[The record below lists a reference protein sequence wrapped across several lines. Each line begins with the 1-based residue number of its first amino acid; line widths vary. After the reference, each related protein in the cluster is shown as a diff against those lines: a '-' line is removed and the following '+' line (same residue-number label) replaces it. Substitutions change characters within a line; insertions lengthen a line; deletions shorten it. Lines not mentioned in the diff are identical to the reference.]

1 MRGYEVIL
9 LNRISSQKTCQAK
22 GPPGDPG
29 LLTEVE
35 GKAKKAKIKKAKII

>member
-1 MRGYEVIL
+1 M
-9 LNRISSQKTCQAK
+9 SSQKTCQAK

-35 GKAKKAKIKKAKII
+35 GSYFKKAKIIWI